1 MAFTR
6 RAGDWEEFESDPG
19 PTPRPAPEASPYPNA
34 NANANANPNP
44 NPNPIPNANP
54 LTDPGLSEAAEALG
68 SRAALYELSR
78 LDWT

>member
-19 PTPRPAPEASPYPNA
+19 PTPRPAPEASPNPNA
-34 NANANANPNP
+34 NANANANP